1 MNKKMDIKKMV
12 LVAILVAIGII
23 LHTITPALGLP
34 MQPDFAIAMLFI
46 IVLTFDDYKTSL
58 ISAIILGIFTALT
71 TKFPSGQIP
80 NIVDKLVTV
89 HVVYGLK
96 ILMNKIS
103 SNNIKIIVLQLVGTL
118 VSGSTF
124 LGTALV
130 MGVLPGAFGVFF
142 MTIVLPT
149 VALNTVAG
157 FVLYRCFVVANSRTK
172 YMNLNK

>member
-1 MNKKMDIKKMV
+1 MNKKIDLKKNV
-12 LVAILVAIGII
+12 LVAILIAIGIL

-46 IVLTFDDYKTSL
+46 IVLTFGDYKTSL

-89 HVVYGLK
+89 NFVYILK
-96 ILMNKIS
+96 LLIEKIQ
-103 SNNIKIIVLQLVGTL
+103 SNNIKMIILQTFGTL
-118 VSGSTF
+118 VSGTVF

-130 MGVLPGAFGVFF
+130 MGILPGEFSLFF
-142 MTIVLPT
+142 LTIVLPT
-149 VALNTVAG
+149 TALNIVAG
-157 FVLYRCFVVANSRTK
+157 FMLYKCFILANKRSN
-172 YMNLNK
+172 YMEIK